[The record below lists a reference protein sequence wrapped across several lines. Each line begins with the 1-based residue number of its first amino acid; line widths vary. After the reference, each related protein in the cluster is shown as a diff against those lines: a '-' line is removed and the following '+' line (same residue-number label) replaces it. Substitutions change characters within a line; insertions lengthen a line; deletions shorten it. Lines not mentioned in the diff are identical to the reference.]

1 MLVFRQGKLKAS
13 LTSNYQSILV
23 IVILSLFT
31 VSCEENKSSQCEQIF
46 RVVRDVQQNNQNAS
60 DGNEQSSEMKNWL
73 QAANRF
79 NQAADHMTVLKIN
92 HSELIRYQNQL
103 ITIYRIYSQ
112 ATYDAVTA
120 RENKDVLALK
130 SARQDAIKAGI
141 IQQKLIQEI
150 NTYCLNKQNN
160 Q

>member
-1 MLVFRQGKLKAS
+1 MLVSRKGKLKAS

-23 IVILSLFT
+23 ILILSLFT

-46 RVVRDVQQNNQNAS
+46 RVARDVQQNNQNAS
-60 DGNEQSSEMKNWL
+60 DGSEQSSEMKNWL

-120 RENKDVLALK
+120 RENKDVFALK
-130 SARQDAIKAGI
+130 LARQDAIKAGR
-141 IQQKLIQEI
+141 IQQKLIQKI

>member
-1 MLVFRQGKLKAS
+1 MLVSKQGKLRGS
-13 LTSNYQSILV
+13 LTTNYQSILV
-23 IVILSLFT
+23 IVILSLFA
-31 VSCEENKSSQCEQIF
+31 VSCEENKFSQCEQIF
-46 RVVRDVQQNNQNAS
+46 RVVRDVQKNNQNAS
-60 DGNEQSSEMKNWL
+60 DANEQSSEMKNWL

-79 NQAADHMTVLKIN
+79 NQAAEHMTVLNIN
-92 HSELIRYQNQL
+92 HSELITYQNQL
-103 ITIYRIYSQ
+103 IAIYRIYSQ

-120 RENKDVLALK
+120 RENKDFLALK
-130 SARQDAIKAGI
+130 SARQDAIKAGR